1 MTVMPFPAAE
11 PVILSPEFSED
22 ALALEFS
29 ARHKHEL
36 RYVKKWGSWLLWDGT
51 RWRFE
56 NTYRAFDL
64 ARAVAREFANTC
76 SKDGPAKKI
85 ASASTVAAI
94 EKLARADRRHART
107 VDDWDR
113 DPWLL
118 NTPGG
123 TVDLQTGKMLKHD
136 PERYITKITAV
147 TPKGDCPRWL
157 QFLDEITG
165 GNVELQRFLQR
176 VAGYSLTGSTKEH
189 ALFFAYGT
197 GGNGK

>member
-1 MTVMPFPAAE
+1 MTVMPFPTAE

-36 RYVKKWGSWLLWDGT
+36 RYVKKWGSWLLWDGA

-64 ARAVAREFANTC
+64 ARMVAREFANTC
-76 SKDGPAKKI
+76 STDGSAKKV
-85 ASASTVAAI
+85 ASANTVAAI
-94 EKLARADRRHART
+94 EKLARADRRHAMT
-107 VDDWDR
+107 VDGWDK

-123 TVDLQTGKMLKHD
+123 IVDLQTGKTLLHDSKH
-136 PERYITKITAV
+136 YITKVTAV
-147 TPKGDCPRWL
+147 APGGDCPRWL
-157 QFLDEITG
+157 QFLSEITG
-165 GNVELQRFLQR
+165 
-176 VAGYSLTGSTKEH
+176 
-189 ALFFAYGT
+189 
-197 GGNGK
+197 